1 MAKIGD
7 SSLQSDGGPLDPR
20 KITTAEVTERLSRRL
35 RQLIGPGRRWSYRGV
50 AERSGIDERTLKAY
64 AAGESC
70 PNLAKYKRLLAVV
83 GPELTSDIDRMHG
96 WLPRLGETE
105 PPGSIDLAQLRA
117 ELAQTLEAIDALL
130 ARAEASD
137 ILPSSAAVPPPRARD
152 RRR

>member
-1 MAKIGD
+1 MTNEHESAP
-7 SSLQSDGGPLDPR
+7 QSAVGPLDPR
-20 KITTAEVTERLSRRL
+20 AITTAEVTERLSRRL

-64 AAGESC
+64 VAGESC
-70 PNLAKYKRLLAVV
+70 PNLAKYKRLLAVL

-96 WLPRLGETE
+96 WLPRLGETM
-105 PPGSIDLAQLRA
+105 PPGSVDLAELRA

-130 ARAEASD
+130 ARSEVPDSP
-137 ILPSSAAVPPPRARD
+137 PSSAAGRPPRSHG

>member
-7 SSLQSDGGPLDPR
+7 SSLQSAGGPLDPR
-20 KITTAEVTERLSRRL
+20 AITTAEVTERLSRRL

-105 PPGSIDLAQLRA
+105 PPGSIDLAALRA

-130 ARAEASD
+130 SRSEVPDSP
-137 ILPSSAAVPPPRARD
+137 PSSGAGRPPRSRD